1 MKRSFAD
8 ILREEE
14 DARARKTAA
23 KLPSWAAADGLE
35 FPTALCLEQCSS
47 EAAARHKAAVVGK
60 AERIADLTGGLGVDC
75 WAFAS
80 VCDKVLH
87 NEKDGPLSAAAERNF
102 ARLGVRNIRCTRHVV
117 SPDSDDWLK
126 DLRHFAPD
134 WIFADPARRDSAG
147 RKVFLLEDCSPDI
160 LKLLP
165 SLWEISD
172 NILLKLSPMAD
183 IPMLVSRLGDRL
195 ESVEV
200 VSLAGEVKELLCVLR
215 KSHSGEPALKVAELS
230 DTRPFSL
237 DFTKSEE
244 DATPPVYASEIK
256 AGDILLEPSSA
267 LLKAGCFNILC
278 ARYGLR
284 KLSRFTHLYSAA
296 EDPGIPGAFKAFRV
310 EKTYPF
316 GNAGFKAA
324 GADYPKAEVTARNVP
339 LSSDQLRA
347 HLKTAAGGAAHIWA
361 CTACGE
367 KMLIACSSI

>member
-14 DARARKTAA
+14 EARARKTAA
-23 KLPSWAAADGLE
+23 KLPSWAAVGGLE

-47 EAAARHKAAVVGK
+47 EAAARHKAAVVGS
-60 AERIADLTGGLGVDC
+60 AGRLADLTGGLGVDS

-80 VCDKVLH
+80 VCDKVIH
-87 NEKDGPLSAAAERNF
+87 NEMNGPLSAAAERNF
-102 ARLGVRNIRCTRHVV
+102 ARLGVRNVRCTRHEI
-117 SPDSDDWLK
+117 SPASDDWVK
-126 DLRHFAPD
+126 ELRQFGPD

-165 SLWEISD
+165 TLWELTGS
-172 NILLKLSPMAD
+172 ILLKVSPMAD
-183 IPMLVSRLGDRL
+183 IPMLFSRLGDNL

-215 KSHSGEPALKVAELS
+215 KDHSGEPLIKVSEIS
-230 DTRPFSL
+230 ESKPFSL
-237 DFTKSEE
+237 SFKKSEE
-244 DATPPVYASEIK
+244 ESTPASYAAEICP
-256 AGDILLEPSSA
+256 GSILVEPAAA

-278 ARYGLR
+278 ERYGLL
-284 KLSRFTHLYSAA
+284 KLSRFTHLYSASQN
-296 EDPGIPGAFKAFRV
+296 PGIPGAFKAFKV

-324 GADYPKAEVTARNVP
+324 GADYPQAEVTARNVP

-347 HLKTAAGGAAHIWA
+347 RLKTAAGGAAHIWA